1 MVVEFSPHQIYEPGQ
16 YVKWYKVWL
25 KEQDVLVLAI
35 SRDDAE
41 AAVVQVTGEPVV
53 EVFQIDDREELSFLR
68 VIITEAARG
77 HNMDLI
83 TKICRPHRM
92 EV

>member
-1 MVVEFSPHQIYEPGQ
+1 MVSNHQVYEPGT
-16 YVKWYKVWL
+16 YVKWYKVWIENGEL
-25 KEQDVLVLAI
+25 LVLAI

-41 AAVVQVTGEPVV
+41 AAVVQVTGGPVV
-53 EVFQIDDREELSFLR
+53 EIFEEM
-68 VIITEAARG
+68 VTYTDMKIIITEAARG

-83 TKICRPHRM
+83 TKICRPHRT

>member
-1 MVVEFSPHQIYEPGQ
+1 VESNHQVYEVGQ

-53 EVFQIDDREELSFLR
+53 EVFSGVRSIESDMN

-83 TKICRPHRM
+83 TKICRPHRT

>member
-1 MVVEFSPHQIYEPGQ
+1 MVSNHQVYEVGQ
-16 YVKWYKVWL
+16 YVNWYKAWL

-53 EVFQIDDREELSFLR
+53 EVFQVDGREDLDFLR

>member
-1 MVVEFSPHQIYEPGQ
+1 VESNHQIYEIGQ
-16 YVKWYKVWL
+16 YVNWYKVWL
-25 KEQDVLVLAI
+25 KDSDVLVLAI
-35 SRDDAE
+35 SREDAE
-41 AAVVQVTGEPVV
+41 AATVQVTGEPVV
-53 EVFQIDDREELSFLR
+53 EVFQVDGREDLNFLR

-83 TKICRPHRM
+83 TKICRPHRT